1 MDGGVAKKPLSVVAA
16 RRQSRKR
23 NGGKNMIRKRFGLT
37 WIALAIAGVTCRP
50 SEAQTPTVIQIDI
63 ENYAYYYADNP
74 DYNKLAGSAQAVPPV
89 STKTFS
95 SFIGLADIVRVNGAS
110 AKGTWSIRAT
120 TTNYTPTPQPGQ
132 AIADTTR
139 NFFVDWVWEIQ
150 QADGTPVGTIM
161 ATGMGFGPP
170 PPGSPAGL
178 SPTAAS
184 SMAITGG
191 TGAYLGIRGQ
201 AGFSQITVT
210 GRAASVAEDPSMR
223 RVLGGGT
230 RSFLLTL
237 IPLAPPTIL
246 SNSSGPLVL
255 HAIDFSQVTAANPA
269 RPGEILSIIA
279 TGLGPTNSGGD
290 SGQPFP
296 VSPLAVVNSPV
307 AATLNGSPADILY
320 AGGYPGTT
328 ATYQVNLRLP
338 ASAQPGMAALQI
350 TSAWQASAPVQLVVG
365 VGN

>member
-1 MDGGVAKKPLSVVAA
+1 
-16 RRQSRKR
+16 
-23 NGGKNMIRKRFGLT
+23 MIRTTFGLS
-37 WIALAIAGVTCRP
+37 WIALAIVGMTSRP
-50 SEAQTPTVIQIDI
+50 SAAQTPTVIQIDI

-74 DYNKLAGSAQAVPPV
+74 DYSKLAGTEQVVPPV

-95 SFIGLADIVRVNGAS
+95 SFIGLADIVRVNGTPAR
-110 AKGTWSIRAT
+110 GTWSIRAT

-132 AIADTTR
+132 AVADTTR

-184 SMAITGG
+184 TMAITGG
-191 TGAYLGIRGQ
+191 TGAYLGMRGQ

-237 IPLAPPTIL
+237 IPLAPPAIL
-246 SNSSGPLVL
+246 SNNSGPLVL
-255 HAIDFSQVTAANPA
+255 HASDFSQVTSANPA
-269 RPGEILSIIA
+269 RPAEVLSIFA
-279 TGLGPTNSGGD
+279 TGLGPTKSGPD
-290 SGQPFP
+290 PGQPFA
-296 VSPLAVVNSPV
+296 VSPLALVNSPV
-307 AATLNGSPADILY
+307 AATLNGSPADVLY
-320 AGGYPGTT
+320 AGGYPGTAT
-328 ATYQVNLRLP
+328 AYQINLRLP
-338 ASAQPGMAALQI
+338 ASARTGMAVLQI
-350 TSAWQASAPVQLVVG
+350 TSAWQPSAPVQIPVG
-365 VGN
+365 AGN

>member
-1 MDGGVAKKPLSVVAA
+1 
-16 RRQSRKR
+16 
-23 NGGKNMIRKRFGLT
+23 MIRKTFGLS
-37 WIALAIAGVTCRP
+37 WIALAIVGVTCRP
-50 SEAQTPTVIQIDI
+50 SAAQTPTVIQIDI

-74 DYNKLAGSAQAVPPV
+74 DYSKLAGTEQASPPV

-95 SFIGLADIVRVNGAS
+95 SFIGLADIVRVNGTP

-150 QADGTPVGTIM
+150 QADGTPIGTIM

-178 SPTAAS
+178 SATAAS
-184 SMAITGG
+184 TMAITGG
-191 TGAYLGIRGQ
+191 TGAYLGMRGQ
-201 AGFSQITVT
+201 AGFSQITVA

-237 IPLAPPTIL
+237 FPLAPPAIL
-246 SNSSGPLVL
+246 SNNSGPLVL
-255 HAIDFSQVTAANPA
+255 HASDFSQVTSANPA
-269 RPGEILSIIA
+269 RPSEILSILA
-279 TGLGPTNSGGD
+279 TGLGPTNPGPD
-290 SGQPFP
+290 PGQPFA
-296 VSPLAVVNSPV
+296 VSPLALVNSPV
-307 AATLNGSPADILY
+307 SATLNGSPADILY
-320 AGGYPGTT
+320 AGGYPGST
-328 ATYQVNLRLP
+328 AAYQINLRLP
-338 ASAQPGMAALQI
+338 ASARTGLAALQI
-350 TSAWQASAPVQLVVG
+350 TTAWLPSPPVQIPVG
-365 VGN
+365 GGN

>member
-1 MDGGVAKKPLSVVAA
+1 MLS
-16 RRQSRKR
+16 KT
-23 NGGKNMIRKRFGLT
+23 FGLSC
-37 WIALAIAGVTCRP
+37 IALAITGITCRP
-50 SEAQTPTVIQIDI
+50 SVAQTPTVIQIDI

-74 DYNKLAGSAQAVPPV
+74 DYSKLAGTEVAAPPV

-95 SFIGLADIVRVNGAS
+95 SFIGLADIVRVNGS
-110 AKGTWSIRAT
+110 PAKGTWSIRAT

-132 AIADTTR
+132 AIADTSR

-184 SMAITGG
+184 TMAITGG
-191 TGAYLGIRGQ
+191 TGAYLGMRGQ

-237 IPLAPPTIL
+237 IPLTPPAIL
-246 SNSSGPLVL
+246 SNGVGPLVL
-255 HAIDFSQVTAANPA
+255 HSSDFSQVTAANPA
-269 RPGEILSIIA
+269 RPSEILSIVA

-290 SGQPFP
+290 PGQPFA

-307 AATLNGSPADILY
+307 AATVNGSPAEVLY

-328 ATYQVNLRLP
+328 AAYQINLRLP
-338 ASAQPGMAALQI
+338 AGAQAGMASLQI
-350 TSAWQASAPVQLVVG
+350 ISAWQPSAAVQIAVG
-365 VGN
+365 GGN